1 MRNAILSRVDLD
13 DLLNDNSALYNECVG
28 DLADL
33 PDILKLDDFS
43 QHMNTSRLQ
52 HSVNVS
58 YYSFLICKAL
68 GWDHRAA
75 ARAGLLHDFFLYDWR
90 SEKQPEGHHAKAHPK
105 VALNNARKLVGLSSV
120 EEDAIV
126 KHMWPV
132 TMPFP
137 KYKESYV
144 VSFIDK
150 YCACC
155 EILNYCGVKVKFG
168 ISLFRWLL
176 NGSVY
181 AR

>member
-1 MRNAILSRVDLD
+1 MRNAILSHVNLNDSY
-13 DLLNDNSALYNECVG
+13 NDNSVRYNECVE
-28 DLADL
+28 DLTEL
-33 PDILKLDDFS
+33 TEVLKLDDFS

-52 HSVNVS
+52 HSINVS
-58 YYSFLICKAL
+58 YYSYLLCKAM
-68 GWDHRAA
+68 GWDYRAA
-75 ARAGLLHDFFLYDWR
+75 ARAGLLHDLFHYNWR
-90 SEKQPEGHHAKAHPK
+90 DEKQPEGHHAKAHPQI
-105 VALNNARKLVGLSSV
+105 ALNNAKKLTELSSI

-132 TMPFP
+132 TIRFP

-155 EILNYCGVKVKFG
+155 EILNYCGLKIKFG
-168 ISLFRWLL
+168 VSLFKWLL
-176 NGSVY
+176 NGNIY